1 MIQFISID
9 EWTKIGPSITHSNI
23 FNSETCSSVW
33 HDFNSVFIVLGYC
46 ALVVENCRIIFKN
59 KLANG
64 HLRSIHYNPKSNF
77 ISDSVICYVVP
88 VKLYTLANEDFLVFG
103 YRSENLIIG
112 RYNYFNNWKKRK
124 WKLVTLSTSSFTWTT
139 LSLTY
144 RINLRI
150 KSKLSWI

>member
-33 HDFNSVFIVLGYC
+33 HDFNSVFIVLDFC
-46 ALVVENCRIIFKN
+46 VPVVENCRPIFKN

-77 ISDSVICYVVP
+77 ISVIFYVVP

-103 YRSENLIIG
+103 NRSENLIIG
-112 RYNYFNNWKKRK
+112 RYNHFKY
-124 WKLVTLSTSSFTWTT
+124 
-139 LSLTY
+139 
-144 RINLRI
+144 
-150 KSKLSWI
+150 